1 MQSQSATNTN
11 HLPNIV
17 SPEEEPVFEI
27 VNAKGAAP
35 IVFVCEHASNRVPQ
49 YFAALGLGQQELESH
64 IAWDPGAR
72 EIALALSAA
81 FDAPLVNSKI
91 SRLVYDCNRPPESAG
106 AIQAVSE
113 TTQIP
118 GNKDISKDQAAARV
132 EQVYRPFTRAL
143 KDTIAQKSADG
154 ALPVM
159 ITIHSFTPVYFG
171 KRRDV
176 QIGVLHDSD
185 SRLANA
191 MLTTSAMHTKLNVMR
206 NMPYGP
212 KDGVTHTLKEHG
224 LKNGLINV
232 MLEIRNDLVAT
243 SKDQQE
249 MATMLF
255 EWLKDALTSSGTSL
269 EGVAPVNLAAKK
281 E

>member
-1 MQSQSATNTN
+1 MQSQSATDTD
-11 HLPNIV
+11 HLPNILL
-17 SPEEEPVFEI
+17 PEEEPVFEI
-27 VNAKGAAP
+27 VNARGAAP

-49 YFAALGLGQQELESH
+49 YFAELGLSQQELNSH

-72 EIALALSAA
+72 QVALALSAA
-81 FDAPLVNSKI
+81 FDAPLVNSRI
-91 SRLVYDCNRPPESAG
+91 SRLVYDCNRPPSSTG
-106 AIQAVSE
+106 AIQAISE
-113 TTQIP
+113 TTPIP
-118 GNKDISKDQAAARV
+118 GNKDISAAQTHARV
-132 EQVYRPFTRAL
+132 EQVYQPFVRAL

-154 ALPVM
+154 NLPVL

-191 MLTTSAMHTKLNVMR
+191 MLASSGAHTGLSVMR

-249 MATMLF
+249 MAAMLF
-255 EWLKDALTSSGTSL
+255 EWLRSIWQRRRNKDAAIYHNIRPGS
-269 EGVAPVNLAAKK
+269 
-281 E
+281 